1 MINLADIKDSK
12 DPNLKF
18 DNRYRLIEKI
28 GGGGFSEVWLAHD
41 TNADIDVALKI
52 YTPNGELDDEGKED
66 FKKEFARL
74 CGLNHSNI
82 IHAIGFGIHDDEL
95 PYLAMSVC
103 KNGSAKK
110 LIGNFDEEQLWD
122 FIEQVASG
130 LQYLHTHDITH
141 QDIKPDNILINS
153 DGQYL
158 IIDFGIS
165 TRTRNTLRKSVKG
178 SVGGGTT
185 WYMSNESFGTESSDI
200 HARDIWAFGAT
211 LYEIVT
217 GDTPFGQY
225 GGVSQKAQNGKIPPI
240 KKDVSEELKRLIYD
254 CLAFD
259 AWNRPDASEIVERA
273 RRHKNGLAS
282 TPRAKRPFKKI
293 IAGVASVS
301 LLVVC
306 GYYFLSQP
314 VDPDPPIPP
323 IPPAPVI
330 NKNDDIY
337 LSKVEE
343 AVTIAT
349 EEINKKN
356 MASVDEKRLCSAAEI
371 VSEAKRLEV
380 TDSVKSKGIKMWA
393 ASQKMIDSTYE
404 YLYNKGVEYGKAQA
418 DIASKEFKN
427 RCSVLINYVTPS
439 KVKQEVPTKKTKPK
453 KRVKEERVISSG
465 HDNTQITP
473 SSETQCP
480 RRPYSLRRY
489 DNVPCGTPA
498 PSGPPTFGLG

>member
-82 IHAIGFGIHDDEL
+82 IHAIGFGIHNDEL
-95 PYLAMSVC
+95 PYLAMNVC

-282 TPRAKRPFKKI
+282 TPRAKRPLKKI

-323 IPPAPVI
+323 IPPTPVV
-330 NKNDDIY
+330 NKNDKIY

-343 AVTIAT
+343 AVSIAT

-356 MASVDEKRLCSAAEI
+356 MASVDENRLCSAAEI

-393 ASQKMIDSTYE
+393 ASQEMIDSTYE

-453 KRVKEERVISSG
+453 RRVKEEKRDEAEDMCPSMS
-465 HDNTQITP
+465 HDIGRDPTMPHDIPHVTP
-473 SSETQCP
+473 MDSP
-480 RRPYSLRRY
+480 K
-489 DNVPCGTPA
+489 
-498 PSGPPTFGLG
+498 